1 MTAAT
6 TTTVTTTATT
16 TASDRG
22 PVLLAL
28 ARAAIASALGGPP
41 VHRPTNAP
49 WLDDPGAC
57 FVTLKQDGQLRGC
70 IGNILPLP
78 TLYEAIVRNAE
89 SAALR
94 DPRFHP
100 LQRAELAHT
109 QIEISL
115 LSALEPI
122 PADSEEDRKSVV

>member
-1 MTAAT
+1 MN
-6 TTTVTTTATT
+6 
-16 TASDRG
+16 DPRG

-28 ARAAIASALGGPP
+28 ARAAIASSLGGPP
-41 VHRPTNAP
+41 VQRPTDAP
-49 WLDDPGAC
+49 WLDEPGAC

-78 TLYEAIVRNAE
+78 TLYDAIVRNAE

-100 LQRAELAHT
+100 AGAVCPLGTAMF
-109 QIEISL
+109 
-115 LSALEPI
+115 
-122 PADSEEDRKSVV
+122 KN